1 MSYTEICN
9 VPWLY
14 IFVTVIL
21 LGCLAQTVIMMRK
34 AWKHALELGLDNAQI
49 RKGLANGVIVSIIPT
64 IPVIV
69 VFLALVPLLGTP
81 LPWLRLSVI
90 GSATFESM
98 ASSIGVESV
107 GEQLVV
113 GGYSI
118 KGWIAACWCMS
129 IGGSTALVWSTFA
142 TKPIS
147 KLYGAAEKFNLK
159 LVLVLGTGC
168 LTGVMAYSTVAYG
181 LNSMADKGIVFISSF
196 ALGAVMVALAR
207 KFPEKKWIN
216 DSLMAVCMIFGMI
229 IACVAL

>member
-14 IFVTVIL
+14 IFVVVIL
-21 LGCLAQTVIMMRK
+21 LGCLAQTVIMMKK

-49 RKGLANGVIVSIIPT
+49 RKGLTNGIIVSIIPT

-107 GEQLVV
+107 GEELIV

-129 IGGSTALVWSTFA
+129 IGGSTALVWSTLA

-196 ALGAVMVALAR
+196 ALGAVMVALSR

>member
-14 IFVTVIL
+14 IFVVVIL
-21 LGCLAQTVIMMRK
+21 LGCLAQTVIMMKK
-34 AWKHALELGLDNAQI
+34 AWKHALELGLDNTQI
-49 RKGLANGVIVSIIPT
+49 RKGLTNGIIVSIIPT

-107 GEQLVV
+107 GEELIV

-129 IGGSTALVWSTFA
+129 IGGSTALVWSTLA

-196 ALGAVMVALAR
+196 ALGAVMVALSR